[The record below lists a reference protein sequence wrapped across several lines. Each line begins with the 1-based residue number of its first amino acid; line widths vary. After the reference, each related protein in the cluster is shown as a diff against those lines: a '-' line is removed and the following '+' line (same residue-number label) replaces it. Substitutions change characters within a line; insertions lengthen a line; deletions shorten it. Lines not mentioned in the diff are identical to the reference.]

1 MVTQAKAIAV
11 TKLEERMG
19 NRSSQAPAE
28 QSEDS
33 DEYEDV
39 YEPEPSPPL
48 LPGQV
53 EVQAAKFRLV
63 RRRVQRNS
71 TSRPDEDTHR
81 NEAGPLPA
89 QQNTWLWNLLTGAWG
104 LFFQPRITAGNE
116 RQRES
121 RITGAQMVVD
131 DQEDFED

>member
-1 MVTQAKAIAV
+1 
-11 TKLEERMG
+11 MG

-28 QSEDS
+28 QSGDAV
-33 DEYEDV
+33 EYEEV

-71 TSRPDEDTHR
+71 TNRPDRETHR
-81 NEAGPLPA
+81 NEAGPVPTQA
-89 QQNTWLWNLLTGAWG
+89 MTWLWNLLTGAWG

-131 DQEDFED
+131 DQEDFEY

>member
-1 MVTQAKAIAV
+1 
-11 TKLEERMG
+11 MG
-19 NRSSQAPAE
+19 NRSSQLHAE
-28 QSEDS
+28 QSKDA

-48 LPGQV
+48 LPGQDKA
-53 EVQAAKFRLV
+53 QAARFRLV
-63 RRRVQRNS
+63 RRRVQRKS
-71 TSRPDEDTHR
+71 TSIPDGDTHR

-89 QQNTWLWNLLTGAWG
+89 QQNTWLWNLLTGAWR
-104 LFFQPRITAGNE
+104 FFTQQRITAGNE
-116 RQRES
+116 RQHES